1 MSARS
6 GITNSIIEELKT
18 ALVGSGNYV
27 TNLYTNIGNQSKTF
41 DNINDFPYIS
51 VTPGPETREY
61 QPSMQTLAD
70 LTVYIR
76 VYVQNNDD
84 PQGELEEII
93 SDLETFID
101 THQKISYNISI
112 PGGSEKTFNTYLA
125 EITRITTDEGLL
137 APFGMAEVAVT
148 VQYEKTR
155 LM

>member
-6 GITNSIIEELKT
+6 GIVKSYVQGLKD
-18 ALVGSGNYV
+18 ALTGSGHYV
-27 TNLYTNIGNQSKTF
+27 TNIYGNVGNQSKTF
-41 DNINDFPYIS
+41 DNINDFPYVS
-51 VTPGPETREY
+51 VTPGPEARDY

-76 VYVQNNDD
+76 VYVRNNDD
-84 PQGELEEII
+84 PQAELEEII

-112 PGGSEKTFNTYLA
+112 PGGSEKTFTTYLS